1 MEIEKLQQIVK
12 ERERMRA
19 NAARLQQQLTLTQ
32 QDWRAPHIGPSC
44 LSLPAVPQIVTDRRT
59 LGAHRT
65 HKNPQNQSGGF
76 LPSQDVNHFLTVRIN
91 SIKDAVIDRTAL
103 RKGRELVL
111 ANGPKQEEALN
122 LHEQVSH
129 IARMLESGVISG
141 KLLERTALLM
151 ASLAKAA
158 PTLDKSDATAL
169 ASEIADTADEADA
182 KLESSAV
189 DSKGAF
195 VLQALIK
202 QLRDLQSLLESALG
216 FGSQADKR
224 AQISQARARIAKR
237 PVADAK
243 ARRDENKRALEDA
256 ENERVAAAQAA
267 RDEEAQAAQ
276 ELAAQ
281 EAREGPQPPPV
292 RPGARDVR
300 SPTMKGLAKRQH
312 NAQRRR
318 EEAEAAV
325 AEVHRQ
331 PRLPARG
338 TDRYRELVQAAFTAP
353 GNERLRELCTV
364 YNVHPIGATKAS
376 ARAALLNLQ

>member
-1 MEIEKLQQIVK
+1 
-12 ERERMRA
+12 MRA

-44 LSLPAVPQIVTDRRT
+44 LSLPAVPQIVTDKV
-59 LGAHRT
+59 LIQRT

-276 ELAAQ
+276 EVAAQ
-281 EAREGPQPPPV
+281 EAVEGPQPPPPV
-292 RPGARDVR
+292 RRGARDAR
-300 SPTMKGLAKRQH
+300 SPAVRGLIARQH